1 MKIKVFLKKTISCV
15 LAVFCVCGML
25 LATGCTAKTYKLV
38 GLVDVENDKIVKYAD
53 LSDEDKHIVD
63 SFGKYTIK
71 LGVRKD
77 FVIQRETYTKY
88 GLSDV
93 AVTLTVRGKY
103 EIEGNVISFTAISDD
118 SKETALPNQ
127 QYTNGRIIFCDYTD
141 DGNTVY
147 LVFE

>member
-1 MKIKVFLKKTISCV
+1 MKIKGFFKKTISCV
-15 LAVFCVCGML
+15 LAVFFVCGML

-53 LSDEDKHIVD
+53 LSDEDKRIVD

-71 LGVRKD
+71 LGARKD

-118 SKETALPNQ
+118 NKETVLPNQ

>member
-1 MKIKVFLKKTISCV
+1 MKIKCFFKKTIGCV
-15 LAVFCVCGML
+15 LAVFFVCGML

-53 LSDEDKHIVD
+53 LSDEDKGIVD

-118 SKETALPNQ
+118 NKETALPNQ